1 MMNMVQQSTLTV
13 GITSMKLS
21 SLVVCLLIVLCG
33 CTSKINPA
41 KISLVEYYDSQYNVV
56 KTDVYY
62 DDKLKD
68 TVKLDNPNDEVLN
81 ATYILGENGK
91 QISVSV
97 ENGTSC
103 EYSWTGDII
112 SYSKCNIKG
121 IDTITV
127 DSKIEDEKLVE
138 LYEDVNTANPYKTMY
153 SYDDNGKL
161 IKSESGYG
169 EGENFILSD
178 YQVYEYDDEKTIIYH
193 NSLEEGKDSYIYY
206 RYVDDE
212 GRTLKLERYD
222 LNNKLLYVEEY
233 SFYDNGIMKSSKY
246 SDGEGN
252 VSREIVYNEYGAI
265 TKYVNGDISYKAE

>member
-1 MMNMVQQSTLTV
+1 
-13 GITSMKLS
+13 MKLS

-62 DDKLKD
+62 DDKLKE
-68 TVKLDNPNDEVLN
+68 TVKLDNPNDEVLS
-81 ATYILGENGK
+81 ATYILGDNGK

-97 ENGTSC
+97 DNGTSC
-103 EYSWTGDII
+103 QYKWTGDII

-127 DSKIEDEKLVE
+127 DSKVEDDKLVE
-138 LYEDVNTANPYKTMY
+138 LYEDVNTDNPYKTMY

-169 EGENFILSD
+169 EGEDFILSD

-246 SDGEGN
+246 SDGKGN
-252 VSREIVYNEYGAI
+252 VSREIVYSEYGAI

>member
-1 MMNMVQQSTLTV
+1 
-13 GITSMKLS
+13 MKLS

-33 CTSKINPA
+33 CTSKIDPA

-68 TVKLDNPNDEVLN
+68 TVKLDNPNDEVLS
-81 ATYILGENGK
+81 ATYILGDNGK

-127 DSKIEDEKLVE
+127 DSKIEDDKLVE

-169 EGENFILSD
+169 EGEDFILSD

-265 TKYVNGDISYKAE
+265 TKYVNGDVSYKAE